1 MGSPQEQH
9 ISSDILQ
16 KEIQVQSEKE
26 AEAILEQAER
36 EAQQILNNAQKE
48 ADSIKA
54 DMIRKAEAQAE
65 SIRKKILSGVRL
77 DVKKENLRTREEL
90 LLKIF
95 EQVKEKI
102 EAFRQTKAYREY
114 LKELVVE
121 GVTAIDA
128 ERIRVLSGDVEK
140 KLLSEATVKQ
150 VIGEIQ
156 KRTGRKTSLSVADQS
171 LPEGGVVL
179 ISEDERMLFDN
190 RFSARM
196 QRIQSQMR
204 LEAMKRVMG

>member
-1 MGSPQEQH
+1 M
-9 ISSDILQ
+9 Q
-16 KEIQVQSEKE
+16 KEIQAQSEKE
-26 AEAILEQAER
+26 AETILGQAER

-65 SIRKKILSGVRL
+65 GIRKKILSGVRL
-77 DVKKENLRTREEL
+77 DVKKQNLRIREEL
-90 LLKIF
+90 LSKIF

-102 EAFRQTKAYREY
+102 ETLRQTKAYEGY
-114 LKELVVE
+114 LKELVIE
-121 GVTAIDA
+121 GVMAIDA
-128 ERIRVLSGDVEK
+128 ERMRVLPGNVEK

-150 VIGEIQ
+150 IIGEIQ
-156 KRTGRKTSLSVADQS
+156 KRTGRKTKLSVVDQP

-196 QRIQSQMR
+196 QRMQSQMR